1 MTDPDVA
8 DRTYIEPMTSNNPY
22 TYYGSM
28 LLMIFSQ
35 LLFAHFPVCNL
46 ESKQKDA
53 VVLVSTR
60 RSPGISLAI
69 TALSFQSSDKL
80 GEIIAYVLVYS
91 MIRDWTTMPYL
102 MQLRKIRLGHYC
114 YKKKNI
120 EEKEEETPN
129 DSVMCEEG
137 NITSDNI
144 SADNISSKSPV
155 KIELPPLGLRYTMY
169 APQKS

>member
-1 MTDPDVA
+1 
-8 DRTYIEPMTSNNPY
+8 
-22 TYYGSM
+22 
-28 LLMIFSQ
+28 
-35 LLFAHFPVCNL
+35 
-46 ESKQKDA
+46 
-53 VVLVSTR
+53 
-60 RSPGISLAI
+60 
-69 TALSFQSSDKL
+69 
-80 GEIIAYVLVYS
+80 
-91 MIRDWTTMPYL
+91 

-137 NITSDNI
+137 KINSDNI
-144 SADNISSKSPV
+144 STDNISSKSPV